1 MTSFEAIFLNFRDTL
16 LVITE
21 EVQMVDIGSRTL
33 QTLIDFCYTG
43 EITIA
48 DVNVQS
54 ILPAA
59 CLLQLN
65 EIQVVLK
72 FPLVI
77 NYVENAFQMC
87 EMDRLDDS
95 FWVFN

>member
-1 MTSFEAIFLNFRDTL
+1 
-16 LVITE
+16 
-21 EVQMVDIGSRTL
+21 MVDIGSRTL

-95 FWVFN
+95 F